1 MTTALQQR
9 ELEVLEH
16 FIKSMNML
24 TDDEVQLIIDNT
36 QLRSY
41 KKGDIILRE
50 GQVSRECYFLLQ
62 GCIREYYIVDGE
74 EKSTAFY
81 TEGQPV
87 TSFTSYSRQKPSKH
101 FMVCAED
108 CIVTVGTD
116 ELEKEMCQMIPRLES
131 VIRQEVEKATGEVQ
145 DDLAKFITSSPE
157 ERYKD
162 LLDNRPELLNRIPQH
177 QIASYIGVTPES
189 LSRIRKRMLNA
200 K

>member
-1 MTTALQQR
+1 
-9 ELEVLEH
+9 
-16 FIKSMNML
+16 MNML